1 MRDRI
6 LERFRQGAPSND
18 LNTAGVL
25 IHMFDDHLDPNEP
38 WHTIQ
43 TGWMASY
50 SNILSCSLVNMRKS
64 GAFNSPTAQRGGV
77 VLSPASR
84 VLCSYPYDGGAMNYE
99 WGCGPAMCSEPDN
112 IWNCAFPMS
121 MLSRMMVLH
130 ENGPQWPYN
139 EVVVDQSQMVI
150 EAVWGG
156 ADARAMHARLLTHY
170 GRDETQLPFLGSGW
184 PFVG

>member
-1 MRDRI
+1 M
-6 LERFRQGAPSND
+6 
-18 LNTAGVL
+18 L
-25 IHMFDDHLDPNEP
+25 IHTFDGHLDPREP

-43 TGWMASY
+43 GGWMAQY
-50 SNILSCSLVNMRKS
+50 SRILSCSLINVRKS
-64 GAFNSPTAQRGGV
+64 GIFHSPTAGGGGV
-77 VLSPASR
+77 VISPASR

-99 WGCGPAMCSEPDN
+99 LGCGPTWCSEPDN
-112 IWNCAFPMS
+112 VWGCAFPTS
-121 MLSRMMVLH
+121 MLYRMMEIH
-130 ENGPQWPYN
+130 EGGRQWPYN
-139 EVVVDQSQMVI
+139 EVVVDQSQMDI